1 MEYPLQQELEQEG
14 RHLYRCLFRE
24 QAPSGVIAHYCR
36 AHEHLPALH
45 NTPHEQYRSL
55 RIIVDK
61 QLDATAIEPWMRAQ
75 GRRHALSAKL
85 LLLAYLAECS
95 GNQSGLRKQPIPSR
109 TAMSWTVVC
118 GFFCLLHGRY
128 QKIRHGLL

>member
-1 MEYPLQQELEQEG
+1 MGYHLRQELEQEG
-14 RHLYRCLFRE
+14 RHLYRCLFQK
-24 QAPSGVIAHYCR
+24 QAPSELMVHYCE
-36 AHEHLPALH
+36 AHENLPALRAI
-45 NTPHEQYRSL
+45 PYEQYRSL

-61 QLDATAIEPWMRAQ
+61 QLDAAAIEPWIRDP

-85 LLLAYLAECS
+85 LLLAYLDECS
-95 GNQSGLRKQPIPSR
+95 GNQSGLRRQPIPSR
-109 TAMSWTVVC
+109 TSMAWTIMR